1 MAGLYLNHV
10 KVAEESGG
18 EITVPGTVNHE
29 SLKVGGVE
37 VLSSSGTANLV
48 SPTIT
53 SPNITSP
60 TFSGNPLNL
69 YSGNLS
75 PFVKT
80 QWNMNLQSA
89 NPIDWH
95 THDFANEGI
104 GNYKILFGPN
114 YLPGDWKFG
123 VEFSSVARVWGCII
137 QPINTAAR
145 PQYLKIFHGGEDG
158 ASEIQAPARPV
169 MRFSG
174 HGFGTDS
181 PTSSHN
187 GLTTN
192 FLEFENTDR
201 AHMAT
206 WEPVNSK
213 YWLAN
218 FGSSVYNNGNANAG
232 IQNFQ
237 WLGTIL
243 T

>member
-18 EITVPGTVNHE
+18 EVTVPGTVNHE

-95 THDFANEGI
+95 THDFANEGTQ
-104 GNYKILFGPN
+104 NYKILFGPN
-114 YLPGDWKFG
+114 YVAGPWKFG

-137 QPINTAAR
+137 QPINTNAR

-181 PTSSHN
+181 PTSSHSA
-187 GLTTN
+187 LTTD
-192 FLEFENTDR
+192 FLVFENTDR
-201 AHMAT
+201 GHMAT